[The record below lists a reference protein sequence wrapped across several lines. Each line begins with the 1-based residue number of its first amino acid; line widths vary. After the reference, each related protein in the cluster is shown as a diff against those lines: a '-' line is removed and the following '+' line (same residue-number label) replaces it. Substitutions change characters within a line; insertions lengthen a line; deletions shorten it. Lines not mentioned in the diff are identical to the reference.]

1 MKADNLLLDEHGTTK
16 VADFGLS
23 KTLAHNAHEHSD
35 VGTPGFKAPEI
46 YDESPKS
53 EGYSL
58 PVDAF
63 AFGATI
69 YELLTFQGKNW
80 GWPYGWALDL
90 ATDEQVEKAVR
101 AGKPPTALGG
111 TPLPTDC
118 PAALRSL
125 YEDAVRFRPDD
136 RPTFATMVTRLRGM
150 LTEFRAKGPTAVGC
164 SGSGK
169 ADGKRKRN

>member
-1 MKADNLLLDEHGTTK
+1 MNVEIPPVVQQFIPMAKGILLALLILIIGSW
-16 VADFGLS
+16 VS
-23 KTLAHNAHEHSD
+23 KLA
-35 VGTPGFKAPEI
+35 
-46 YDESPKS
+46 
-53 EGYSL
+53 
-58 PVDAF
+58 
-63 AFGATI
+63 
-69 YELLTFQGKNW
+69 
-80 GWPYGWALDL
+80 
-90 ATDEQVEKAVR
+90 EKAVR

-169 ADGKRKRN
+169 ADGKRKRK